1 MGEIQM
7 FTTPITNFKLIGRIL
22 IVLHLRMLLNV
33 LTCKEKYFEVGAHQ
47 K

>member
-7 FTTPITNFKLIGRIL
+7 FTTPITDFKLIGRIL

-33 LTCKEKYFEVGAHQ
+33 LTCKEKHFEAEVHQ
-47 K
+47 R